1 MGSIRHVCYVLAIL
15 VNCFGCQEVP
25 LSSDL
30 VSSPPESIIGYTLIL
45 RVTYN
50 DGNPSNLSVG
60 RAYAFSFAGQREV
73 IIHGQYGQETLHQS
87 VRWSYT
93 TESYRATVT
102 IDDVPFSHTY
112 VLTFTSSDAGHFNY
126 NGQFPGLA
134 VWATGTFT
142 ITPN

>member
-1 MGSIRHVCYVLAIL
+1 MGRIRHVCYVLAIL

-45 RVTYN
+45 RVTHN

-73 IIHGQYGQETLHQS
+73 IIHDNMDKKHFINLYVGHTQQKVTGQQLLLMM
-87 VRWSYT
+87 
-93 TESYRATVT
+93 
-102 IDDVPFSHTY
+102 F
-112 VLTFTSSDAGHFNY
+112 L
-126 NGQFPGLA
+126 FP
-134 VWATGTFT
+134 
-142 ITPN
+142 TPMS

>member
-25 LSSDL
+25 LPSNP
-30 VSSPPESIIGYTLIL
+30 VGTAPESIIGYTLIL

-50 DGNPSNLSVG
+50 DGKPSNLRVG

-73 IIHGQYGQETLHQS
+73 IIHGQYGRKTLHQS

-93 TESYRATVT
+93 PERYKATVT
-102 IDDVPFSHTY
+102 IDDVPFFHTY
-112 VLTFTSSDAGHFNY
+112 VLTFTSSDAGYFNY
-126 NGQFPGLA
+126 NGQFPGLT